1 VLRTE
6 VWAGVQLSKLSA
18 EVHEYEGGLE
28 GARPC
33 VGPQAYVVINCADRR
48 RWALRPR
55 PDRYRHMR
63 QLGYT
68 VGSSWSRAAPR
79 LWTTVWSRAYSYR
92 LDCRGLRA
100 SLSASAC

>member
-1 VLRTE
+1 MLRTE

-33 VGPQAYVVINCADRR
+33 VGPQAYVVIVLIVGGGPCGLARI
-48 RWALRPR
+48 AIG
-55 PDRYRHMR
+55 MR
-63 QLGYT
+63 QLGY
-68 VGSSWSRAAPR
+68 GRAGRRGRELRRGCGR
-79 LWTTVWSRAYSYR
+79 LWSRAYSYR